1 MLKNFFRIIYR
12 DLSKDKTYSVI
23 SIAGLSAAIS
33 VAIVII
39 AISFSFLTFNRF
51 HEKGERIYQAF
62 CKTEYLKG
70 GIEYNRTMSCLLGE
84 GLKNKFP
91 EIRNAVT
98 VKSDDPLMFISND
111 KKFEQKGIYSDA
123 SLFKAFTFPV
133 IKQTARDIF
142 TDNNSVAI
150 SKSVAEKYFN
160 NPSDAI
166 GKRIIL
172 RRSYQKK
179 EAFVSAVFEDVPKNS
194 SLSFDYVLPLKALLA
209 EHKEYKA
216 WGYLSADTYFEVNP
230 NVNIDALN
238 KKIKDFIH
246 EQKPG
251 SNGELFLYKFSD
263 VFLKA
268 PDGNGLDINVGID
281 ILLIIAFIVLAVAA
295 INFINLAISRA
306 AEKTKEISLRK
317 IIGADR
323 KSLIIRFMTESY
335 MLVFIAVLLGL
346 VLAEIIIP
354 YINESFNG
362 IITLIIPYRNLYFV
376 LSIVVLWVITGLLA
390 GFYPALYL
398 SSLSPMSLLRG
409 FNSPAGKRNV
419 LRKSLIVV
427 QFIFS
432 TFFIFITIVTIK
444 QINYIMT
451 KDHGLN
457 IKQIVE
463 FGLTEELSKH
473 INAFSNDLRT
483 NPGIINVTYASNE
496 PTWVEGTTSDPEWE
510 GKPKGM
516 NDMFPVIT
524 VGDNFLK
531 TFDIKVMKG
540 RDFIEGDSLDT
551 RNFIINEKMARVI
564 SKENPVGMGMS
575 FWGDHGQV
583 VGVVKDYQNTS
594 LFSGV
599 TPVIIRKRPG
609 EGNLCFVKV
618 HIENLNEALRFL
630 KAAYGKYE
638 KEYPFK
644 YYFLDRRFLE
654 KHLIMQLFRGFF
666 GICGII
672 AIIISCMGLF
682 GLTAFSIQQKTKEV
696 GIRKVLGASAVSI
709 SMILTKS
716 VIKLAIV
723 GTMIG
728 LPAGYYISK
737 LLLQSFVSKTE
748 IDAGIFLVV
757 VFIVIF
763 LASGT
768 VIFQALRAA
777 LTNPVNSLRY
787 E

>member
-1 MLKNFFRIIYR
+1 
-12 DLSKDKTYSVI
+12 
-23 SIAGLSAAIS
+23 
-33 VAIVII
+33 
-39 AISFSFLTFNRF
+39 
-51 HEKGERIYQAF
+51 
-62 CKTEYLKG
+62 
-70 GIEYNRTMSCLLGE
+70 
-84 GLKNKFP
+84 
-91 EIRNAVT
+91 
-98 VKSDDPLMFISND
+98 
-111 KKFEQKGIYSDA
+111 
-123 SLFKAFTFPV
+123 
-133 IKQTARDIF
+133 
-142 TDNNSVAI
+142 
-150 SKSVAEKYFN
+150 
-160 NPSDAI
+160 
-166 GKRIIL
+166 
-172 RRSYQKK
+172 
-179 EAFVSAVFEDVPKNS
+179 
-194 SLSFDYVLPLKALLA
+194 
-209 EHKEYKA
+209 
-216 WGYLSADTYFEVNP
+216 
-230 NVNIDALN
+230 
-238 KKIKDFIH
+238 
-246 EQKPG
+246 
-251 SNGELFLYKFSD
+251 
-263 VFLKA
+263 
-268 PDGNGLDINVGID
+268 
-281 ILLIIAFIVLAVAA
+281 
-295 INFINLAISRA
+295 
-306 AEKTKEISLRK
+306 
-317 IIGADR
+317 
-323 KSLIIRFMTESY
+323 
-335 MLVFIAVLLGL
+335 
-346 VLAEIIIP
+346 
-354 YINESFNG
+354 
-362 IITLIIPYRNLYFV
+362 
-376 LSIVVLWVITGLLA
+376 
-390 GFYPALYL
+390 
-398 SSLSPMSLLRG
+398 
-409 FNSPAGKRNV
+409 
-419 LRKSLIVV
+419 
-427 QFIFS
+427 
-432 TFFIFITIVTIK
+432 
-444 QINYIMT
+444 
-451 KDHGLN
+451 
-457 IKQIVE
+457 
-463 FGLTEELSKH
+463 
-473 INAFSNDLRT
+473 
-483 NPGIINVTYASNE
+483 
-496 PTWVEGTTSDPEWE
+496 WVEGTTSDPEWE

-618 HIENLNEALRFL
+618 HIENLNEDLRFL